1 LESTNKNTSALTSA
15 SKEFDQA
22 LASAGGL
29 PDGLVPVDQADLVTS
44 APLPVFVVFAKGN
57 RWDIVFDIV
66 EDEFGLCRS
75 SLNGSVEDVEL
86 IGDAIWTIN
95 EWVRRSEL

>member
-1 LESTNKNTSALTSA
+1 MLSAA
-15 SKEFDQA
+15 SREFDQA
-22 LASAGGL
+22 LASRGGL
-29 PDGLVPVDQADLVTS
+29 PDGLVPVEQAVLMTS
-44 APLPVFVVFAKGN
+44 APSPDFVVFAKGN
-57 RWDIVFDIV
+57 RWDVVFHLV

-75 SLNGSVEDVEL
+75 TLNSSVEEVEL